1 MLYKRKVIN
10 DYPNH
15 YKEVAFKDRYN
26 LENSYSLIF
35 EDADIYQAECIKVI
49 NEKIID
55 YITVED
61 FKYRVEEKGEFKIVN
76 SFNYK
81 YNEDDFIF
89 IDKISINYDFIGMIE
104 IEKEELVDL
113 EKVIFSSKSGTGYNC
128 CEKTFY
134 NKFTAN
140 ICNGKC
146 SLNRGK
152 NNEVKSRILENE
164 VHFYVCNL
172 QVMLFGKIGK
182 QEFKAISSTT
192 PYTGVIFEQGGLDFY
207 GNIYLPTEYKKVT
220 IHEEYDGFLT
230 ADCAIADGKYNISS
244 NTFTASVEFLLE
256 VKKTIYSTV
265 NEKMDIFTIPDLYN

>member
-1 MLYKRKVIN
+1 MSYRRKVIN

-15 YKEVAFKDRYN
+15 YKEVAFKDRCN
-26 LENSYSLIF
+26 LESCCSLIF

-81 YNEDDFIF
+81 YNEDDSIF
-89 IDKISINYDFIGMIE
+89 IDKISINYDFIGMVE
-104 IEKEELVDL
+104 VEKEELINL
-113 EKVIFSSKSGTGYNC
+113 EKTTFSAKSGTGYKC
-128 CEKTFY
+128 CEKNFY
-134 NKFTAN
+134 DKFTAN
-140 ICNGKC
+140 VSTSKC
-146 SLNRGK
+146 SLRVGK

-164 VHFYVCNL
+164 VQFYVCNL
-172 QVMLFGKIGK
+172 QVILFGTIGK

-192 PYTGVIFEQGGLDFY
+192 PYTGVIFEEGGLDFY
-207 GNIYLPTEYKKVT
+207 GNIDLPKGYKKVT

-230 ADCAIADGKYNISS
+230 AECAIADSQYNISS

-256 VKKTIYSTV
+256 VEKTIYSTV

>member
-15 YKEVAFKDRYN
+15 YREIAFKDN
-26 LENSYSLIF
+26 CDLETRCSLISD
-35 EDADIYQAECIKVI
+35 DADIYQAECIKVI

-81 YNEDDFIF
+81 YNEDNSIF
-89 IDKISINYDFIGMIE
+89 IDKISINYDFIGIAE
-104 IEKEELVDL
+104 SEKEELIDL
-113 EKVIFSSKSGTGYNC
+113 EKVTFSAKSGTGYKC

-134 NKFTAN
+134 DKFTAN
-140 ICNGKC
+140 VCTSKS
-146 SLNRGK
+146 SLRIGK
-152 NNEVKSRILENE
+152 NNEVKSRIIENE
-164 VHFYVCNL
+164 AQLYVCNL
-172 QVMLFGKIGK
+172 QVILFGTIGK

-192 PYTGVIFEQGGLDFY
+192 PYTGVIFEEGGLDFY
-207 GNIYLPTEYKKVT
+207 GNIYLPKEYKKVT

-230 ADCAIADGKYNISS
+230 AECAIADSKYDFSS

-256 VKKTIYSTV
+256 VEKTIYSTV
-265 NEKMDIFTIPDLYN
+265 NEKMDIFIIPDFYN

>member
-1 MLYKRKVIN
+1 MFHKRKVIN

-15 YKEVAFKDRYN
+15 YREIAFKDN
-26 LENSYSLIF
+26 CDLETRCSLISD
-35 EDADIYQAECIKVI
+35 DADIYQAECIKVI

-81 YNEDDFIF
+81 YNEDNSIF
-89 IDKISINYDFIGMIE
+89 IDKISINYDFIGIAE
-104 IEKEELVDL
+104 SEKEELIDL
-113 EKVIFSSKSGTGYNC
+113 EKVTFSAKSGTGYKC

-134 NKFTAN
+134 DKFTAN
-140 ICNGKC
+140 VCTSKS
-146 SLNRGK
+146 SLRIGK
-152 NNEVKSRILENE
+152 NNEVKSRIIENE
-164 VHFYVCNL
+164 AQLYVCNL
-172 QVMLFGKIGK
+172 QVILFGTIGK

-192 PYTGVIFEQGGLDFY
+192 PYTGVIFEEGGLDFY
-207 GNIYLPTEYKKVT
+207 GNIYLPKEYKKVT

-230 ADCAIADGKYNISS
+230 AECAIADSKYDFSS

-256 VKKTIYSTV
+256 VEKTIYSTV
-265 NEKMDIFTIPDLYN
+265 NEKMDIFIIPDFYN